1 MESFQMRLKS
11 QLRKIYTGFVVQ
23 GHIYSYIYN
32 FLHIHISHQCTQTML
47 KDSPPPPPPPHFIQT
62 IFIKDIIYMQSKVL
76 SQLIA
81 SKIKVCLRNLCVLCI
96 FVYINTHTSI
106 RVWTYTDL
114 TVRLRLSCHRFNSIS
129 WCITV
134 NWQMHRIL
142 NFQFYLMYTIL
153 SINASSQI
161 MTWTFNFICSKK
173 TGFLNV

>member
-1 MESFQMRLKS
+1 MQKEAQPS
-11 QLRKIYTGFVVQ
+11 
-23 GHIYSYIYN
+23 
-32 FLHIHISHQCTQTML
+32 FLHPQILDFQIVVSRPIIVRSLQTIHQWKAFRWGSNLNFEKLTLVSWSRVIYIFLTYTHQPSVYTNNV
-47 KDSPPPPPPPHFIQT
+47 KGSPPPPPPPPHFIQT

-81 SKIKVCLRNLCVLCI
+81 SKIKVCLHNLCVLCI

-134 NWQMHRIL
+134 NWRMHRIL
-142 NFQFYLMYTIL
+142 NL
-153 SINASSQI
+153 
-161 MTWTFNFICSKK
+161 
-173 TGFLNV
+173 